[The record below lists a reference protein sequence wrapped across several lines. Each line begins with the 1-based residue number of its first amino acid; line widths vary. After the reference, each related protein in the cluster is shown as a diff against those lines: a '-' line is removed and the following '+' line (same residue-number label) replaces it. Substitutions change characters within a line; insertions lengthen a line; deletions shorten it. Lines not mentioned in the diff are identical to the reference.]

1 MSNMFSLRDKTI
13 VITGGAGLLGRMHA
27 DAILK
32 FDGEPILLDKDN
44 ESLEEAKKYLFDIHK
59 KEIMTYVTD
68 ITNEDEV
75 KEVSEDININFKN
88 FHGLIN
94 NAANNPKVGEDSTSS
109 GLEDFPLDL
118 WQKDIDVGLT
128 GSLICTKFFG
138 TLLANKNSGGSIL
151 NISSDLGLIGPD
163 QRIYEKDFV
172 KPISYSVVKSG
183 IIGLTKY
190 TATYWADKNIRCN
203 AICPGGIDNNQSK
216 DFLKKIERLI
226 PLGRLAKAEEYQ
238 GVSVWIL
245 SDASSYLTGSIISI
259 DGGRTAW

>member
-1 MSNMFSLRDKTI
+1 M
-13 VITGGAGLLGRMHA
+13 
-27 DAILK
+27 
-32 FDGEPILLDKDN
+32 
-44 ESLEEAKKYLFDIHK
+44 
-59 KEIMTYVTD
+59 
-68 ITNEDEV
+68 
-75 KEVSEDININFKN
+75 
-88 FHGLIN
+88 
-94 NAANNPKVGEDSTSS
+94 
-109 GLEDFPLDL
+109 
-118 WQKDIDVGLT
+118 
-128 GSLICTKFFG
+128 
-138 TLLANKNSGGSIL
+138 
-151 NISSDLGLIGPD
+151 GLIGPD
-163 QRIYEKDFV
+163 QRVYEKDFV

-203 AICPGGIDNNQSK
+203 AISPGGIDNNQSK

>member
-1 MSNMFSLRDKTI
+1 MKNIFSLKNKTI
-13 VITGGAGLLGRMHA
+13 VVTGGAGLLGRMHA

-32 FDGEPILLDKDN
+32 FDGEPILLDKD
-44 ESLEEAKKYLFDIHK
+44 EKSLKEAKKYLFDIHK

-68 ITNEDEV
+68 ITNEGEV
-75 KEVSEDININFKN
+75 REVSEEINSNFEN
-88 FHGLIN
+88 FNGLIN
-94 NAANNPKVGEDSTSS
+94 NAANNPKVRKDSTSA

-118 WQKDIDVGLT
+118 WYEDIDVGLT
-128 GSLICTKFFG
+128 GSLICTKIFG
-138 TLLANKNSGGSIL
+138 SLLANKNSGGSIL

-163 QRIYEKDFV
+163 QRIYEKGFV

-203 AICPGGIDNNQSK
+203 AICPGGIDHNQSK